1 MLEHGLL
8 ESSDQHKVI
17 GVDDQGLFIS
27 NVRGDGIGTKHRI
40 KQEDMLKIVNK
51 WTIKEQK
58 RINNDNT

>member
-51 WTIKEQK
+51 WTIK
-58 RINNDNT
+58 